1 MRSIRVKIIAAI
13 LICAVLGVG
22 IVGAISIVNSGNV
35 AVQDAEEKMKAVCAE
50 QAEKANTLI
59 LKIEQSVNTLS
70 ELVMKRIDT
79 NQFRSDKKYADQLT
93 QTIKGDTLTFAN
105 NTEGA
110 ICAYVRYNPEY
121 SNPTSGLF
129 FTRNS
134 LEEEFESVTPTD
146 FSQFDPSDL
155 EHVGWYYIPVQNK
168 APIWMDPYLNAN
180 VNIYM
185 ISYVVPIYDEK
196 GESIGIIGM
205 DIDFSLMDEL
215 AKSVDLYNSGK
226 GYLLNA
232 AGSALSDAV
241 LETGTDFATK
251 EGMSEVAATINANEK
266 VMEPM
271 SFTDSE
277 GGKETCYMLLSNG
290 MKFGVIATSADIQEN
305 AKKLQFTILIVGV
318 IVLIVVIAIGFLIS
332 LTITRPLKKLTG
344 VIDDTANLRL
354 RDNQVTEKLAKGH
367 DELATMAKAV
377 LKMRLALAE
386 MVANMQSIQN
396 TITDS
401 TSELDGIMQ
410 NNNTMSEDNSAV
422 LEELSSSFSETSDDA
437 ASINEQMAGAKGHS
451 EQIYELIDEG
461 RSAADD
467 LADKAKELE
476 SFAVKSM
483 GKLREMYDNILTDAA
498 EATEQSK
505 AVERINELTTNI
517 QSISGQTNLLALNA
531 SIEAAR
537 AGVAGKGFAVVASEI
552 GGLASQTSETVGH
565 IDEIV
570 DQVNMAVNNL
580 RKCIETTTKFLGE
593 TVLKDYESFEKVGKD
608 YEEDAQV
615 FIDMMANIGEAT
627 SQMAASIVDISGSVE
642 NISDMI
648 NKSED
653 AVHTVAEKSVN
664 VATSTS
670 EGYVRLKDNEE
681 SMNQLGEIISKFEV

>member
-13 LICAVLGVG
+13 VVCAVLGVVAVG
-22 IVGAISIVNSGNV
+22 IISIMNSGRV
-35 AVQDAEEKMKAVCAE
+35 AREDAEEKMKSVCAE

-70 ELVMKRIDT
+70 ELVMKKIDS
-79 NQFRSDKKYADQLT
+79 NQFKSDIKYADQLT
-93 QTIKGDTLTFAN
+93 QSIKGETLTFAK
-105 NTEGA
+105 NTEGT
-110 ICAYVRYNPEY
+110 ICAYVRFNPEY

-134 LEEEFESVTPTD
+134 TEEEFESVTPTD
-146 FSQFDPSDL
+146 FSQYDPSDL

-180 VNIYM
+180 INVYM
-185 ISYVVPIYDEK
+185 ISYVVPLYDES

-205 DIDFSLMDEL
+205 DIDFSLMDDL

-232 AGSALSDAV
+232 AGNVLSDDV
-241 LETGTDFATK
+241 LETGAEFATK
-251 EGMSEVAATINANEK
+251 DGMSEVASAINSGSN
-266 VMEPM
+266 VMEAM

-277 GGKETCYMLLSNG
+277 GGKETCYMVLSNG
-290 MKFGVIATSADIQEN
+290 MKFGVIATSSDINEN
-305 AKKLQFTILIVGV
+305 ANKLQLTIIIVGAV
-318 IVLIVVIAIGFLIS
+318 VLLIVIAIGFLIS
-332 LTITRPLKKLTG
+332 LTITRPLRKLTG

-354 RDNQVTEKLAKGH
+354 QEDQVTEKLARGH
-367 DELATMAKAV
+367 DELGTMAKSIM
-377 LKMRLALAE
+377 KMRTALAE
-386 MVANMQSIQN
+386 MVANMQSIQT
-396 TITDS
+396 TISDS
-401 TSELDGIMQ
+401 NSELDGIMKD
-410 NNNTMSEDNSAV
+410 NNMMSEDNSAV
-422 LEELSSSFSETSDDA
+422 LEELSSSFAETAADA
-437 ASINEQMAGAKGHS
+437 TRINEQVSGAKENS
-451 EQIYELIDEG
+451 EQIYDLIGEG
-461 RSAADD
+461 RTAADD
-467 LADKAKELE
+467 LANKAKELE
-476 SFAVKSM
+476 SFAETSAE
-483 GKLREMYDNILTDAA
+483 KLRKMYDEIMADAA

-537 AGVAGKGFAVVASEI
+537 AGEAGKGFAVVASEI

-608 YEEDAQV
+608 YEADAQV
-615 FIDMMANIGEAT
+615 FIDMIGNIGEAT
-627 SQMAASIVDISGSVE
+627 SEMAASISDISGAVE

-648 NKSED
+648 GKSED

-664 VATSTS
+664 VSTSTS